1 MSYLELNELS
11 EVEKLYDVFKVD
23 EAIELLDDFIQREGI
38 TLQQK
43 VSYQLIKG
51 YILIYQGKI
60 KDAFKLG
67 RRIYKESQKKN
78 APLQSF
84 DGLSLVSAVLL
95 LFDRFDE
102 ALEVIQKAEDLL
114 KLTSQ
119 ISQKNFL
126 QRKALMSVFRGMID
140 YSKGDMELAEKHYEW
155 TIGLQKETNV
165 TLFKVMAHLQ
175 MTSIMINV
183 KSRFDLGLEYVKKAL
198 SLAKEIK
205 FKHYWIAM
213 CHNNL
218 GNLYAQLGEYTLSLE
233 HFKKSLHLFEK
244 IKNKLWVATLKS
256 NIGSTYGYFGNYDI
270 ALKYL
275 EEALLIWEQN
285 PLRIEFCITGLL
297 FIALE
302 KGDTERTQKYFQR
315 LEDLYIKRS
324 KDTDLEIMYQYFKAN
339 MLKRSSRIRD
349 KAKAEELLKQ
359 LLDKTPTRLIVAI
372 DAYIDLCDL
381 LLSEYRINQN
391 PEVFKELNQNIAQL
405 LTIAENSHSYLIF
418 CETFILQ
425 AKIALIDLN
434 IGTARRYLTQAQK
447 IADSHGIKRLAMK
460 ISYEHDELLKKLDI
474 WEKLKKSKAPLS
486 ERIKLAQ
493 LDEQMEEIIRKRE
506 IVVPELTDEDP
517 IVLLIISEGGRPL
530 FSESF
535 AEEWAFEDHLFGGF
549 LTAINSFSDEMFSKG
564 LDRANFGDYTII
576 MNSLDPFLV
585 CYLFKGQSYLAQQ
598 RVTKFIDKIKENAEM
613 WEKFNKFNQ
622 ACQLVQLKD
631 IPSLEPLINEI
642 FVNRSTPLIT

>member
-11 EVEKLYDVFKVD
+11 EVENLYDAFKVD

-51 YILIYQGKI
+51 HILIHQGKL

-67 RRIYKESQKKN
+67 RRIYKESQKTG

-84 DGLSLVSAVLL
+84 DGLSLVSTVLL

-119 ISQKNFL
+119 ISQNDLL
-126 QRKALMSVFRGMID
+126 QRKALISVFRGSID
-140 YSKGDMELAEKHYEW
+140 FSKGNMELAEKRYEW
-155 TIGLQKETNV
+155 TIGLPEETNV
-165 TLFKVMAHLQ
+165 TLFKVWAHLQ
-175 MTSIMINV
+175 MTSILINV
-183 KSRFDLGLEYVKKAL
+183 RNRFDLGLEYTKKAL

-205 FKHYWIAM
+205 FNHAWIAS
-213 CHNNL
+213 CHTNL
-218 GNLYAQLGEYTLSLE
+218 GVLYSKLGEYTLSIE
-233 HFKKSLHLFEK
+233 HNMKSLRLYEK
-244 IKNKLWVATLKS
+244 IKNIPWVASLKS
-256 NIGSTYGYFGNYDI
+256 NIGGNYISTGNYDL

-275 EEALLIWEQN
+275 EESLIIWEQN
-285 PLRIEFCITGLL
+285 PIRIEFCICNL
-297 FIALE
+297 ISVALE
-302 KGDTERTQKYFQR
+302 KGDTELAQKYFQR
-315 LEDLYIKRS
+315 LEDLHNKRS
-324 KDTDLEIMYQYFKAN
+324 KDTDLEIMYQYYKAN

-349 KAKAEELLKQ
+349 RAKAEELLKQ
-359 LLDKTPTRLIVAI
+359 LLDKIPTRFNIFI

-381 LLSEYRINQN
+381 LLSEYRIDQN
-391 PEVFKELNQNIAQL
+391 PEVFKELNHNIAQL
-405 LTIAENSHSYLIF
+405 LTIAENSNSYLIF

-425 AKIALIDLN
+425 AKLALIDLD

-447 IADSHGIKRLAMK
+447 IADSYGIKRLAMK

-493 LDEQMEEIIRKRE
+493 LDEQMESMVRKRE
-506 IVVPELTDEDP
+506 VVIPEIVDEDP

-564 LDRANFGDYTII
+564 LDRANFGEYTII
-576 MNSLDPFLV
+576 MNSLHPFLV

-598 RVTKFIDKIKENAEM
+598 RVAKFIENVKQDANI
-613 WEKFNKFNQ
+613 WKTFNDFNQ
-622 ACQLVQLKD
+622 ASRLVQLKD
-631 IPSLEPLINEI
+631 IPSLEPMINKI
-642 FVNRSTPLIT
+642 FVDKTIPLIA